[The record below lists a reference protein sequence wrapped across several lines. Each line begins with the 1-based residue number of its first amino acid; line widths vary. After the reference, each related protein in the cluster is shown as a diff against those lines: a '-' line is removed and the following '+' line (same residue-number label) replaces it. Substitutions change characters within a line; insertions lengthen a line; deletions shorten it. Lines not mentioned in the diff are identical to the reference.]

1 MQGMSEDEA
10 LRGALANVITDA
22 RQLCSSHNIVLISR
36 RA

>member
-22 RQLCSSHNIVLISR
+22 RQ
-36 RA
+36 